1 MAKESQHGGKR
12 PGAGRPSIPADERR
26 DQSFGI
32 KITASEK
39 RLLDQTDAK
48 AWARSLILAAAKKKK
63 PRKD

>member
-12 PGAGRPSIPADERR
+12 PGAGRPAIPAGERR

-32 KITASEK
+32 KITAAEK

-48 AWARSLILAAAKKKK
+48 TWARALILAAAQKKK
-63 PRKD
+63 PKKS